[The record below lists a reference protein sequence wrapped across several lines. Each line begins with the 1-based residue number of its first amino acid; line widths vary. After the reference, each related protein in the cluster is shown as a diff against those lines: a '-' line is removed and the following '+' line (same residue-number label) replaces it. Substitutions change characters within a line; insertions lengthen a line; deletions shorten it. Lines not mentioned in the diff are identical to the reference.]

1 MKKLLLLC
9 FVMAVASS
17 CNRSDQKDS
26 SSTKSDTLRPSTVP
40 PAVSQDGLN
49 QQDSIK
55 ATGRQVLI
63 FLKEKNYN
71 ELSKYFSNEG
81 VRFSPY
87 GYIDTLT
94 AKKLTSTDFLTAI
107 SKNWVLTWGAA
118 DGTGDPIKLSVKAY
132 LNRFVY
138 NADYLSA
145 EAVGYDEILK
155 TGNSKHNHEQ
165 LYPKHH
171 FIDYHFS
178 GFDQKL
184 EGMDWATLR
193 LVFEKQDGQ
202 YFLVAIVH
210 DQWTI

>member
-1 MKKLLLLC
+1 MKKILLLC
-9 FVMAVASS
+9 FVMAILCG
-17 CNRSDQKDS
+17 CNSGDQKS
-26 SSTKSDTLRPSTVP
+26 NPETDTLNKPSAP
-40 PAVSQDGLN
+40 PIAEQSGLS

-55 ATGRQVLI
+55 ATGRQVLVL
-63 FLKEKNYN
+63 LKDRNYN
-71 ELSKYFSNEG
+71 ELSKYFSSEG

-87 GYIDTLT
+87 GYIDTLNS
-94 AKKLTSTDFLTAI
+94 KKLTPADFLSSIA
-107 SKNWVLTWGAA
+107 KNWVLTWGVA
-118 DGTGDPIKLSVKAY
+118 DGIGDPIKLNVKSY

-145 EAVGYDEILK
+145 EAVGYDQVLK

-193 LVFEKQDGQ
+193 LIFEKRDGQ